1 MTYAGKPLMSYGFIE
16 LPNDLPLKIYRKENF
31 SSTNHL
37 RIYIESDGANWLFQT
52 FPPNS
57 PTPNRAFSASLAAQD
72 NSSHIS
78 YISRPCQFINPKVS
92 IPCPSDF
99 WQKGRFSHD
108 AIQIVS
114 DAIDVLKFKLGVAP
128 ATSTELIGY
137 SGGGVMATLLAAKR
151 TDVACLVTI
160 AAPLDLDTWTRLHQV
175 ASLDHS
181 IKLPQLSLVEKS
193 RLQTISQF
201 HFYGTLD
208 TNVPFQS
215 TIRVQGM
222 LGKKTKWLQIDGFD
236 HQNDWVLAWPEL
248 LKTTCLSH
256 QN

>member
-1 MTYAGKPLMSYGFIE
+1 
-16 LPNDLPLKIYRKENF
+16 
-31 SSTNHL
+31 
-37 RIYIESDGANWLFQT
+37 
-52 FPPNS
+52 
-57 PTPNRAFSASLAAQD
+57 
-72 NSSHIS
+72 
-78 YISRPCQFINPKVS
+78 
-92 IPCPSDF
+92 
-99 WQKGRFSHD
+99 
-108 AIQIVS
+108 
-114 DAIDVLKFKLGVAP
+114 
-128 ATSTELIGY
+128 
-137 SGGGVMATLLAAKR
+137 
-151 TDVACLVTI
+151 VACLVTI